1 MIRRDELASVP
12 DRAAARVLGDALRR
26 VGFTEDAVIDLLG
39 EDAYGLTRDD
49 VPVGVRRLPD
59 SRLGTVLRA
68 LFLQQPVPA
77 EELGHAL
84 GRAAVEA
91 LATTGLADV
100 GDEVALHGRIVPVGD
115 LFVTSDDFPGE
126 DAEKDPPDFVAAY
139 TPTSKLCDALTPR
152 GPVERA
158 LDIGTGSG
166 VQAMLSARQAREVV
180 ATDINPR
187 ALAFAELNAAL
198 NGFTN
203 IECRLGSLFEPVE
216 GETFD
221 VITSNAPFVVSPEN
235 RWAYRDGGLDAD
247 NFSEL
252 IVREAI
258 RHLSKDGYATLL
270 VSWVAEDE
278 DDSEARPL
286 AWTDESGCDSW
297 ILPIYALD
305 PLDHAVRWNIHLA
318 GQAEPFGQVIDVW
331 TRYLDELG
339 VEVVTEGAVL
349 LHKRAGKGHT
359 ARVDIVDDDL
369 VDHAGDQIKRAFDA
383 RARLVELDLPG
394 GLLASACRSPGTS
407 GSSASSMPTAAGL
420 PSARRSSRSRRG
432 CTSASRPSRSCS
444 SSSRR
449 STARRRSARRSTRRR
464 AASRSR
470 RPTGSACAAK
480 RSVSCASCSS
490 SAHCASPERGA
501 ADYDLRRVEQ
511 PPRLLDR

>member
-1 MIRRDELASVP
+1 MSWHPVP

-68 LFLQQPVPA
+68 VFLQQPVPA
-77 EELGHAL
+77 EELGHAI

-115 LFVTSDDFPGE
+115 LYVTSDDFPGE

-258 RHLSKDGYATLL
+258 RHLSEDGYATLL

-394 GLLASACRSPGTS
+394 GLLAERLSLAGHIRLERELDADGGRPAEREALVQIAEGMHLGVEVEPQLLELVAALDGTATL
-407 GSSASSMPTAAGL
+407 GETIDQAV
-420 PSARRSSRSRRG
+420 SRLEL
-432 CTSASRPSRSCS
+432 
-444 SSSRR
+444 
-449 STARRRSARRSTRRR
+449 STTD
-464 AASRSR
+464 
-470 RPTGSACAAK
+470 GK
-480 RSVSCASCSS
+480 R
-490 SAHCASPERGA
+490 
-501 ADYDLRRVEQ
+501 LRREALGLV
-511 PPRLLDR
+511 RALLELGALRFA